1 MINMK
6 ICFYYIEAI
15 KNSKK
20 KYIVLRILTF
30 ALLILIIY
38 IFESNN
44 FSLKICEKN
53 YAIQYIRKLL
63 ILNNTNE
70 YYFFNNK
77 SPYPNISIIIPLYN
91 CKNTILFSVTS
102 IHKQNFDNYEIIM
115 INDYSTDNTSKIIN
129 ELKQK
134 DSRIKIINN
143 KKNMGI
149 LYSRS
154 IGVLNSKGKYIFCLD
169 NDDLFYDENLFPY
182 IFNFSEYTNYDIV
195 EFKSFYVSKYSFHYK
210 PSEIK
215 DSPFNDHPNN
225 YTLTQP
231 NLGIFP
237 ISRNNK
243 YYSND
248 YHLWGKSIK
257 SSIYKKSLNILNA
270 KNYSFYNCW
279 TEDISIL
286 FIIFNLAQTFIF
298 IDLYGIIHLDSKQT
312 TTYTLHQSKK
322 LMSDIFLLGIL
333 INYIQN
339 IEINKIYLLQ
349 KLKGIFKGKFIK
361 YLNNEHKIYIKDN
374 INKIFLIKSLTKPE
388 KDLIFYYMNKFSI
401 K

>member
-1 MINMK
+1 MDK
-6 ICFYYIEAI
+6 LSLCIEIIANI
-15 KNSKK
+15 IKK
-20 KYIVLRILTF
+20 KINIVLRIVFL
-30 ALLILIIY
+30 ALLILEIY
-38 IFESNN
+38 LNESNY
-44 FSLKICEKN
+44 FLLKIYEKK

-63 ILNNTNE
+63 INYLNNTNE
-70 YYFFNNK
+70 HYSFNNQH
-77 SPYPNISIIIPLYN
+77 PNISIIIPIYN
-91 CKNTILFSVTS
+91 CQNTIRFSITS
-102 IHKQNFDNYEIIM
+102 IQKQNFNNYEIVM
-115 INDYSTDNTSKIIN
+115 VNDYSTDNTSKIIN
-129 ELKQK
+129 ELIIK
-134 DSRIKIINN
+134 DSRIKLINN

-169 NDDLFYDENLFPY
+169 NDDLFYDENLFSY
-182 IFNFSEYTNYDIV
+182 IYNYSESTNFDIV
-195 EFKSFYVSKYSFHYK
+195 EFKSFYVTKYDFNYK

-215 DSPFNDHPNN
+215 DSPFNNHPIN

-237 ISRNNK
+237 ISKNHK
-243 YYSND
+243 YCSND
-248 YHLWGKSIK
+248 FHIWGKSIK
-257 SSIYKKSLNILNA
+257 SSIYKKSLNILNE

-298 IDLYGIIHLDSKQT
+298 INLYGIIHLDFKQS

-322 LMSDIFLLGIL
+322 LMSDLFLLDIL
-333 INYIQN
+333 IKHIQN
-339 IEINKIYLLQ
+339 IEINKIYLFQ

-361 YLNNEHKIYIKDN
+361 YLNSEHKIYIKGI
-374 INKIFLIKSLTKPE
+374 INKIFLIKSVSQHE
-388 KDLIFYYMNKFSI
+388 KDLILYYMNKFSI

>member
-1 MINMK
+1 MKRFLYILKKKINMK
-6 ICFYYIEAI
+6 
-15 KNSKK
+15 KNKTFVS
-20 KYIVLRILTF
+20 RILSF
-30 ALLILIIY
+30 VLFVLIIY
-38 IFESNN
+38 ILENKN
-44 FSLKICEKN
+44 FALKIYEKK

-63 ILNNTNE
+63 LNYLNNTNE
-70 YYFFNNK
+70 YYFCNNK
-77 SPYPNISIIIPLYN
+77 FPNISIIIPIYN
-91 CKNTILFSVTS
+91 CQNSILFSIAS
-102 IHKQNFDNYEIIM
+102 IHKQNFNNYEIIM
-115 INDYSTDNTSKIIN
+115 INDYSSDNTSTIIN
-129 ELKQK
+129 DLKQK
-134 DSRIKIINN
+134 DSRIRIINN

-169 NDDLFYDENLFPY
+169 NDDLFYDENLFSY
-182 IFNFSEYTNYDIV
+182 IFNFSESINFDIV
-195 EFKSFYVSKYSFHYK
+195 EFKSFYVTKYVFNYK

-215 DSPFNDHPNN
+215 DSPFNKHPIN

-248 YHLWGKSIK
+248 FHIWGKSIK
-257 SSIYKKSLNILNA
+257 SSIYKNSLNMLT
-270 KNYSFYNCW
+270 KEKYSFYNCW

-286 FIIFNLAQTFIF
+286 FIIFNIAQTFIF
-298 IDLYGIIHLDSKQT
+298 IDLYGIIHLDYKQS

-322 LMSDIFLLGIL
+322 LMSDLFLLDIL
-333 INYIQN
+333 IKNIQN
-339 IEINKIYLLQ
+339 IEVNKKYLLQ

-361 YLNNEHKIYIKDN
+361 YLNNEHKIYIKDI
-374 INKIFLIKSLTKPE
+374 INKILLIKFLTKHE
-388 KDLIFYYMNKFSI
+388 KNLIFYYMNKFSI

>member
-1 MINMK
+1 MKNNMK
-6 ICFYYIEAI
+6 
-15 KNSKK
+15 KNKK
-20 KYIVLRILTF
+20 NVLRILSF
-30 ALLILIIY
+30 ILLILLIY

-44 FSLKICEKN
+44 FSLKIYEKK

-77 SPYPNISIIIPLYN
+77 YPNISIIIPLYN
-91 CKNTILFSVTS
+91 CQNTIRFSIAS
-102 IHKQNFDNYEIIM
+102 INNQNFDNYEIIM
-115 INDYSTDNTSKIIN
+115 INDYSSDNTSKIIN

-134 DSRIKIINN
+134 DSRINIINN

-169 NDDLFYDENLFPY
+169 NDDLFYDENLFSY
-182 IFNFSEYTNYDIV
+182 IYNFSEFSNFDIV
-195 EFKSFYVSKYSFHYK
+195 EFKSFYVTKYNFQYK

-215 DSPFNDHPNN
+215 ESPFNKHPNN

-248 YHLWGKSIK
+248 FHIWGKSIK
-257 SSIYKKSLNILNA
+257 SSIYKKSINLLNK

-279 TEDISIL
+279 TEDISIV

-298 IDLYGIIHLDSKQT
+298 INLYGIIHLDFKQS

-322 LMSDIFLLGIL
+322 LMSDLFLIDIL
-333 INYIQN
+333 IKYIQN
-339 IEINKIYLLQ
+339 IEVNKVYLLQ
-349 KLKGIFKGKFIK
+349 KLKGLFQGKFIK
-361 YLNNEHKIYIKDN
+361 YLNNEHKIYIKD
-374 INKIFLIKSLTKPE
+374 IVNKIFLIKSLSKKE